1 LAAKQAVQL
10 DRPILIGGCGS
21 SGTTLLRELIDL
33 SPTIFCG
40 PELSFLN
47 KRQLYEQPYSQT
59 RDEFKQYLDQ
69 GIPTM
74 ASLSIAW
81 LPWSA
86 TFSHRREY
94 RFMENPQNYG
104 YTPAELDELPQHFSS
119 FSDLVDGFFAKTL
132 QQAGKLRWA
141 EKTPTNCYCIQQF
154 LDLYPQGRY
163 VQAIRDGRDV
173 VPSLVKRGYPAP
185 IAVRRWMYD
194 TACGL
199 RFRGQP
205 RYTEV
210 RYEALVTQPE
220 QTLQALYTFLGEE
233 PPGALPANSVNLGGI
248 VEHATWTL
256 QPGQGISTSA
266 LGKWKKA
273 DYPQKVNI
281 EELFYANR
289 FSRHSRRFLG
299 LPENMNGNDL
309 LSMLGYDPQEG
320 WNTRPLRGRTLG
332 SLQPL
337 LKRFAN
343 ERLRR
348 GLPPGLDYFK
358 ISL

>member
-1 LAAKQAVQL
+1 MADKQLEQL

-21 SGTTLLRELIDL
+21 SGTTLLRELIHL
-33 SPTIFCG
+33 NPRIYCG

-59 RDEFKQYLDQ
+59 REEFRQYLDQ
-69 GIPTM
+69 GIATT
-74 ASLSIAW
+74 ASLSIDW

-94 RFMENPQNYG
+94 RFLENSQNYG
-104 YTPAELDELPQHFSS
+104 VTRDELLELSQQCSS
-119 FSDLVDGFFAKTL
+119 FGGLVDAFFAKTL

-141 EKTPTNCYCIQQF
+141 EKTPTNCYCIQHF
-154 LDLYPQGRY
+154 LDLYPQGLY
-163 VQAIRDGRDV
+163 VQVIRDGRDV

-220 QTLQALYTFLGEE
+220 QTLQDLYAFLGEE
-233 PPGALPANSVNLGGI
+233 PPAALPANPVSQGGRI
-248 VEHATWTL
+248 DHATWTL

-273 DYPQKVNI
+273 DYSQKEAI

-289 FSRHSRRFLG
+289 FSRHSSRFLG
-299 LPENMNGNDL
+299 LPANMNGNDL
-309 LSMLGYDPQEG
+309 LAMLGYDPQEE
-320 WNTRPLRGRTLG
+320 WNTRPLRGKSLR

-337 LKRFAN
+337 LKRYAN
-343 ERLRR
+343 ERMHR

>member
-1 LAAKQAVQL
+1 MVAKQLEQL

-21 SGTTLLRELIDL
+21 SGTTLLRELINL

-47 KRQLYEQPYSQT
+47 KRRLYEQPYSQT
-59 RDEFKQYLDQ
+59 RGEFKQYLDQ

-86 TFSHRREY
+86 TFSHRREF
-94 RFMENPQNYG
+94 RFLENPENYG
-104 YTPAELDELPQHFSS
+104 YSRDELDELPQLCSS
-119 FSDLVDGFFAKTL
+119 FSELVDRFFAKTL

-141 EKTPTNCYCIQQF
+141 EKTPTNCYCIQHF
-154 LDLYPQGRY
+154 LELYPQGRY
-163 VQAIRDGRDV
+163 VQVIRDGRDV

-210 RYEALVTQPE
+210 HYEALVTQPE

-233 PPGALPANSVNLGGI
+233 SPAALPANPAGALTLFFGTKAISDLWIAV
-248 VEHATWTL
+248 TW
-256 QPGQGISTSA
+256 PKS
-266 LGKWKKA
+266 
-273 DYPQKVNI
+273 
-281 EELFYANR
+281 E
-289 FSRHSRRFLG
+289 
-299 LPENMNGNDL
+299 
-309 LSMLGYDPQEG
+309 
-320 WNTRPLRGRTLG
+320 
-332 SLQPL
+332 
-337 LKRFAN
+337 
-343 ERLRR
+343 
-348 GLPPGLDYFK
+348 
-358 ISL
+358 